1 MIDTA
6 IREFFD
12 ERKASWLKKNLTTSM
27 SEIEVREKE
36 IECDT
41 IFSLKQWLP
50 HAAQRAGQISISTH
64 PCTFSH
70 PSSRKNKNGYVSSII
85 AHNKQANDGFLRSGN
100 VKAAADALGNAAAL
114 DVYKF
119 LTLIMD
125 DGQTLI
131 HHIEQDTDVAV
142 SLLTLDHVDES
153 QNYQALKLGF
163 LAMASTGGEIVT
175 SSKIKQVF
183 FPITKVT
190 DKNLSDAVTDYHQLS
205 VLTASGILFELRT
218 RLDAMRFGDEIKAAR
233 ERKKTNQEHQEYKEI
248 YNLTTIGYGGTKPQN
263 ISVLN
268 NQNGGK
274 AHLFMCAPPQ
284 LKNRDVHFPQSDFF
298 NQTVHYFQCKNQFYQ
313 LHKLYGR
320 DDNNMHIRAE
330 RDEYYQ
336 SVIDHIIEKMWQ
348 VRSVALEQ
356 YNPAVNQLTSAQKTW
371 LCEQEDIKALRETTD
386 DWLDDIVKSVTIF
399 LFHGYEKTIGKKA
412 IKFSDAEHKHMQTL
426 VLINKEAL
434 R

>member
-12 ERKASWLKKNLTTSM
+12 ERKAAWLKKNITASM
-27 SEIEVREKE
+27 SETETLEKE
-36 IECDT
+36 MECEAV
-41 IFSLKQWLP
+41 FALKQWLP
-50 HAAQRAGQISISTH
+50 HAANRAGQISISTH

-70 PSSRKNKNGYVSSII
+70 PSSRKNKNGYATSII
-85 AHNKQANDGFLRSGN
+85 ANGKQANDGFLRSGN
-100 VKAAADALGNAAAL
+100 VNVAADALGNAAAL

-119 LTLIMD
+119 LTLIME

-131 HHIEQDTDVAV
+131 QHLEQDTEVAL
-142 SLLTLDHVDES
+142 SLLTLTNTDES
-153 QNYQALKLGF
+153 QNYQKLKQGF
-163 LAMASTGGEIVT
+163 LAMTSASGESIT
-175 SSKIKQVF
+175 SSKIKQIF
-183 FPITKVT
+183 FPVKEKPLI
-190 DKNLSDAVTDYHQLS
+190 NYSDNNDYHQLS
-205 VLTASGILFELRT
+205 ILTASGILFELRK
-218 RLDAMRFGDEIKAAR
+218 RLDAMRFGDEIKVAR
-233 ERKKTNQEHQEYKEI
+233 ERKKANQEHQGYKEI

-284 LKNRDVHFPQSDFF
+284 LKNRNTHFPHSDFF

-313 LHKLYGR
+313 LHKLYSR
-320 DDNNMHIRAE
+320 DNNNMHIRAE

-356 YNPAVNQLTSAQKTW
+356 YTPASNKLTAAQKIW
-371 LCEQEDIKALRETTD
+371 LCEQEEIKALRDTTD
-386 DWLDDIVKSVTIF
+386 DWLDDIIKSVTTF
-399 LFHGYEKTIGKKA
+399 LFYGYEKTLGKKA
-412 IKFSDAEHKHMQTL
+412 IKFSDAEHKHMQKL